1 MIRTFVQRPIAVS
14 MIYLTVAA
22 LGVAAFRNI
31 PVELLPDTSLPRLTV
46 SANWLGSSPEAV
58 EAFLTAPLE
67 SAIQQVRGV
76 ERIVS
81 TSREGSASVEVEFA
95 RDTDMDFAR
104 LELSERLASLES
116 ELPVGSRPPV
126 VQMYVPDEFREQLQA
141 VLSYTITGPY
151 LLEYLRQYAED
162 QLRPELYQVDGVG
175 DIRLD
180 GGRARVLEI
189 ELDDNRIQAFG
200 LRPQDVTSRIMQM
213 EILREAGTVESG
225 SGLHH
230 TLTIRERVGSAA
242 EIRSLPLLV
251 DHGRVVRLGDVARV
265 YDTYEEPQGHFRI
278 DGQPAVGME
287 VHREHRTNTVVMADR
302 VKARIAEL
310 ESSLPAGVRVIL
322 NRDQSVDIRRQLSDL
337 RNRAAIAAVAVLL
350 VLLLFLG
357 SLRAAIIV
365 FCSVAFAVLITIN
378 IIYFGG
384 LTLNLL
390 TLMGLAMGF
399 GLVVDNAIVVL
410 ENIYRR
416 RRRGEAAAIAAE
428 RGTMEVVLPIV
439 AATGTTLVVLVPF
452 VYLQG
457 DLRIYYVPLAI
468 VVGLSL
474 AASLFVAFTFI
485 PALGARLLT
494 AVPAVRA
501 RGSWMV
507 WLYGG
512 IVRGSI
518 ARPWIAVVLATIMLG
533 GSWYMFDKNVTR
545 GRLWGG
551 GGMGASYISISIRFP
566 RGEEL
571 RRTDDLA
578 RFFEE
583 RLALMPEVE
592 RFVTRVTAQSG
603 RITVTFPPELE
614 QTYIPVAIK
623 DQLYQYSLGYG
634 GAEVRVQ
641 GFGPSFYG
649 GGGSPPTYSIKVL
662 GYNYERVREIAEDL
676 ASRLQRSSSRVRDV
690 DTNSAG
696 QFFSRDRAAELVL
709 DLDRARLA
717 MHGITVQD
725 AVRQTGTAVR
735 GRTQLQSMSVGG
747 KEMQVSVKLRGYQDM
762 DMIRLHEMMIPAAG
776 GGGVR
781 LGDVATLRER
791 SVLSV
796 VIRENQQY
804 QRFVSYEFRGPARL
818 GDHVRSTAVAATA
831 LPPGYTIEQRQA
843 WSWSQQEKS
852 QIYGI
857 LAISILLIFM
867 VTAAIFESLKQPL
880 CVLLTVPMALI
891 GVFLIFVIAGATFT
905 REAYIGV
912 IMMGGI
918 VVNNSILLV
927 HHVNQL
933 RRVHGM
939 PLRAA
944 LERGTLDRVRPIL
957 MTSLTTICG
966 MLPLVLFSQTAD
978 ANIWNALGYSLIGGL
993 ASSTILV
1000 LTVTPSLYMLF
1011 ERRAEA
1017 RRLAGAGRAAMHD
1030 LSASGAG
1037 RSPPYHVRS

>member
-31 PVELLPDTSLPRLTV
+31 PVELLPDTSLPRLNV
-46 SANWLGSSPEAV
+46 SASWTGSSPEAV

-95 RDTDMDFAR
+95 RETDMDFAR

-265 YDTYEEPQGHFRI
+265 YDTYEEPQSHFRI

-416 RRRGEAAAIAAE
+416 RRRGEAAPSRRIAA
-428 RGTMEVVLPIV
+428 
-439 AATGTTLVVLVPF
+439 
-452 VYLQG
+452 
-457 DLRIYYVPLAI
+457 
-468 VVGLSL
+468 
-474 AASLFVAFTFI
+474 
-485 PALGARLLT
+485 
-494 AVPAVRA
+494 
-501 RGSWMV
+501 
-507 WLYGG
+507 
-512 IVRGSI
+512 
-518 ARPWIAVVLATIMLG
+518 
-533 GSWYMFDKNVTR
+533 
-545 GRLWGG
+545 
-551 GGMGASYISISIRFP
+551 
-566 RGEEL
+566 
-571 RRTDDLA
+571 
-578 RFFEE
+578 
-583 RLALMPEVE
+583 
-592 RFVTRVTAQSG
+592 
-603 RITVTFPPELE
+603 
-614 QTYIPVAIK
+614 
-623 DQLYQYSLGYG
+623 
-634 GAEVRVQ
+634 
-641 GFGPSFYG
+641 PSKSC
-649 GGGSPPTYSIKVL
+649 SPS
-662 GYNYERVREIAEDL
+662 
-676 ASRLQRSSSRVRDV
+676 
-690 DTNSAG
+690 
-696 QFFSRDRAAELVL
+696 
-709 DLDRARLA
+709 
-717 MHGITVQD
+717 
-725 AVRQTGTAVR
+725 
-735 GRTQLQSMSVGG
+735 
-747 KEMQVSVKLRGYQDM
+747 
-762 DMIRLHEMMIPAAG
+762 
-776 GGGVR
+776 
-781 LGDVATLRER
+781 
-791 SVLSV
+791 
-796 VIRENQQY
+796 
-804 QRFVSYEFRGPARL
+804 
-818 GDHVRSTAVAATA
+818 
-831 LPPGYTIEQRQA
+831 LPPPAPRWWC
-843 WSWSQQEKS
+843 WS
-852 QIYGI
+852 
-857 LAISILLIFM
+857 
-867 VTAAIFESLKQPL
+867 P
-880 CVLLTVPMALI
+880 
-891 GVFLIFVIAGATFT
+891 
-905 REAYIGV
+905 
-912 IMMGGI
+912 
-918 VVNNSILLV
+918 
-927 HHVNQL
+927 
-933 RRVHGM
+933 
-939 PLRAA
+939 
-944 LERGTLDRVRPIL
+944 
-957 MTSLTTICG
+957 
-966 MLPLVLFSQTAD
+966 
-978 ANIWNALGYSLIGGL
+978 
-993 ASSTILV
+993 SSTC
-1000 LTVTPSLYMLF
+1000 
-1011 ERRAEA
+1011 RATCA
-1017 RRLAGAGRAAMHD
+1017 STTCRWP
-1030 LSASGAG
+1030 LSSG
-1037 RSPPYHVRS
+1037 